1 MLCYIVAAFQT
12 APRPPE
18 TPPISPERMWRT
30 PETKTPADP
39 VAFLL
44 AALVS
49 NHLQL
54 PRTRRTS
61 NVLSAT
67 TSTKQRA
74 RRPDPKAA
82 LLTSDSTTAGLPLRC
97 LLPKTPP
104 WPQGA
109 ARDSEV
115 PFCPSAG
122 DQARSSIRKPG
133 SSLITTLIHC

>member
-1 MLCYIVAAFQT
+1 MLCYIDTAFQT

-18 TPPISPERMWRT
+18 TPLISPERMWRT

-39 VAFLL
+39 VTFLL

-61 NVLSAT
+61 NALSAT
-67 TSTKQRA
+67 TSTKKRA
-74 RRPDPKAA
+74 RHPDPKAA
-82 LLTSDSTTAGLPLRC
+82 LLTSDLTTAGFPLRC
-97 LLPKTPP
+97 LLPRTPP
-104 WPQGA
+104 CPQGA

-115 PFCPSAG
+115 PFCPSSG
-122 DQARSSIRKPG
+122 DEVHSSIRKPG
-133 SSLITTLIHC
+133 SFLITALIHC